1 MIIRKSQDVPGAHT
15 KSPPKVNPRPGS
27 TGACVLCTTP
37 APPQRGDGVILVG
50 QGCYPAPT
58 SYAITGCHN
67 QNNFSS
73 FLRPPTHHG
82 AQHGET
88 WTLLPSGPRG
98 NGGVYVATTG
108 KSGDHLAH
116 SHADQPI
123 DLSEPRE
130 AARLGRNKGPK
141 RRVAS
146 PSAQLRHRST
156 SRTPVSQHFGSPH
169 TANMW
174 EDMKGGMYQPV
185 LKVGTPCNLTHSWG
199 WMAIDSP
206 GVHLPFA
213 WCCFSSTGVSITPSS
228 LKSIQ

>member
-1 MIIRKSQDVPGAHT
+1 MFQAPTRRARRRLTPGLARRARASSAQPRRPPRGEMGLFWWGRGAILPRPVMLLLDAIIKIISVHSSVPPPTMEPNTGRLGHYCPAVPGVTEEYTWPSLA
-15 KSPPKVNPRPGS
+15 KV
-27 TGACVLCTTP
+27 VTTW
-37 APPQRGDGVILVG
+37 L
-50 QGCYPAPT
+50 
-58 SYAITGCHN
+58 
-67 QNNFSS
+67 
-73 FLRPPTHHG
+73 
-82 AQHGET
+82 
-88 WTLLPSGPRG
+88 
-98 NGGVYVATTG
+98 
-108 KSGDHLAH
+108 